1 MDEIVFASF
10 MRMVN
15 DDLIGIC
22 NSLNKL
28 TSFQIGQKC
37 LSLILSTIEIAKLQK
52 FEIFIYLILVS
63 FNFHISLTKC

>member
-15 DDLIGIC
+15 DDLIGIR

-37 LSLILSTIEIAKLQK
+37 LSLILSTVEIAKLQK

-63 FNFHISLTKC
+63 FNFLITFN

>member
-1 MDEIVFASF
+1 MFASF

-15 DDLIGIC
+15 DDLIGIR

-28 TSFQIGQKC
+28 TSFQIGQNC

-63 FNFHISLTKC
+63 FNFHISLT